1 MSRFPKLL
9 KTRETKVGNRVA
21 GRTDPE
27 LKSVPCQAARYAS
40 IARRSNS
47 PRWRG
52 WQCLAGD
59 PVCKGGTMHWQ
70 AKKRMQVAD
79 DPRRIRAMVRR
90 DRSRACP
97 LHIFT
102 GMMEE

>member
-70 AKKRMQVAD
+70 AKKRMQGGQTILD
-79 DPRRIRAMVRR
+79 GFEQWFEGTDLVRVR
-90 DRSRACP
+90 CTFSP
-97 LHIFT
+97 
-102 GMMEE
+102 E